1 MTGSVQKKVSIKT
14 DKDMLV
20 AKAVLREL
28 AQEIMMQPLE
38 LTKLATATSEIAR
51 NMLDYAKGGEMT
63 ATVIKRGLKEG
74 ISVICTDQGP
84 GIADMALAMKNGWS
98 SKGSL
103 GLGLPGA
110 KRLVNEFDVESEQ
123 GKGTSISLII
133 WKR

>member
-1 MTGSVQKKVSIKT
+1 MIGTAQKKVSIKS

-28 AQEIMMQPLE
+28 AQEVKLQPLE
-38 LTKLATATSEIAR
+38 FTKLATATSEIAR

-63 ATVIKRGLKEG
+63 AMVVKRGIKEG
-74 ISVICTDQGP
+74 IKVICTDQGP

-110 KRLVNEFDVESEQ
+110 KRLVNEFNVESEQ